1 MTSSDTKT
9 LSPTRDARDRAAIR
23 APLLFL
29 CLESHRPLAPAA
41 RLSLARIDEV
51 TLGRGAARSF
61 EHVASSGRSGRLSVR
76 VDDAWMSTNHARIGK
91 VLGRFTIE
99 DSGSKNGT
107 RVNGEPVT
115 RAALADGDLIE
126 LGRTF
131 FVFRDNLEVA
141 PGDPPIVEVSANTA
155 KAPGLATLLPSLARV
170 YETLVI
176 LARAGLPVLV
186 TGATGTG
193 KEVTARAIH
202 AMSERPGAYVAVNCG
217 ALPESLVEAELFG
230 HRRGAFSDAKEDRP
244 GLVRAADHGTLFLDE
259 IGELR
264 PPAQAALLRVLEE
277 REVRPIGATAPV
289 KVDVRFVSATNRGL
303 ERMVDAGT
311 FRADLFHR
319 LAGHRIELLPL
330 RERREDLWLVAA
342 SLIER
347 HAGPD
352 AARAR
357 LHPSAARAMF
367 EYGFPGNARELEK
380 VLGAALALSAG
391 GEITLEHL
399 PPWARGEGG
408 ADEPP
413 APAEP
418 PEKEGDD
425 EPLRE
430 ELVRLFREHKGN
442 VSAVARV
449 MGKARMQV
457 QRWMKRYGIEAEAYK
472 K

>member
-9 LSPTRDARDRAAIR
+9 LSPTRDAGSDRGVIR

-29 CLESHRPLAPAA
+29 CLESHRPFAPAA
-41 RLSLARIDEV
+41 RLSLAGLDEV
-51 TLGRGAARSF
+51 TFGRGSARSF
-61 EHVASSGRSGRLSVR
+61 EHVPSRRLAVR

-107 RVNGEPVT
+107 RVNGETIT

-131 FVFRDNLEVA
+131 FVFREGLGVA
-141 PGDPPIVEVSANTA
+141 PDDPPIVEVSWDKA
-155 KAPGLATLLPSLARV
+155 KAPGLATLLPALGRA
-170 YETLVI
+170 YETLAVI
-176 LARAGLPVLV
+176 ARATLPILV
-186 TGATGTG
+186 TGETGTG

-202 AMSERPGAYVAVNCG
+202 ALSGRSGAYVAVNCG

-230 HRRGAFSDAKEDRP
+230 HRRGAFSGALEDRP
-244 GLVRAADHGTLFLDE
+244 GLVRAADRGTLFLDE

-277 REVRPIGATAPV
+277 REVRPVGATAPV

-303 ERMVDAGT
+303 ERMVEAGT

-319 LAGHRIELLPL
+319 LAGHRVELLSL
-330 RERREDLWLVAA
+330 RDRREDLWLVAA

-347 HAGPD
+347 HAGAE
-352 AARAR
+352 AARVR

-367 EYGFPGNARELEK
+367 EHAFPGNARELEK
-380 VLGAALALSAG
+380 VLGAALALAAG
-391 GEITLEHL
+391 GEVTLDHL
-399 PPWARGEGG
+399 PSWAR
-408 ADEPP
+408 DE
-413 APAEP
+413 APAEAP
-418 PEKEGDD
+418 ATAKDGEG

-442 VSAVARV
+442 VSAVARAT
-449 MGKARMQV
+449 GKARMQV
-457 QRWMKRYGIEAEAYK
+457 QRWMKRYGIDPEAFK

>member
-9 LSPTRDARDRAAIR
+9 LSPTRDASGDPAALR

-29 CLESHRPLAPAA
+29 ALESHRPFAPAA
-41 RLSLARIDEV
+41 RLSLAGVDEV
-51 TLGRGAARSF
+51 TFGRGPQRSF
-61 EHVASSGRSGRLSVR
+61 ERVASSGRSGRIVVR

-126 LGRTF
+126 VGRTF
-131 FVFRDNLEVA
+131 FVFREGLVITPD
-141 PGDPPIVEVSANTA
+141 DPPIVEVAADQT
-155 KAPGLATLLPSLARV
+155 KAPGLATLLPALRRA
-170 YETLVI
+170 YETLAVI
-176 LARAGLPVLV
+176 ARSTLPILV
-186 TGATGTG
+186 TGETGTG

-202 AMSERPGAYVAVNCG
+202 ALSGRPGAYVAVNCA

-244 GLVRAADHGTLFLDE
+244 GLVRAADRGTLFLDE

-303 ERMVDAGT
+303 ERMVSAGT

-319 LAGHRIELLPL
+319 LAGHHIELLPL

-347 HAGPD
+347 HAG
-352 AARAR
+352 AEASRVR
-357 LHPSAARAMF
+357 FHPSAARVMF
-367 EYGFPGNARELEK
+367 EHAFPGNARELEK
-380 VLGAALALSAG
+380 VLGAALALAAG
-391 GEITLEHL
+391 GEIGLEHL
-399 PPWARGEGG
+399 PAWARGEASG
-408 ADEPP
+408 DEP
-413 APAEP
+413 AGAA
-418 PEKEGDD
+418 KEAAGEG

-457 QRWMKRYGIEAEAYK
+457 QRWMKRYGIDPEAFK